1 MKTKSYYIIDFDS
14 TFTQVE
20 ALDEL
25 VRISLDGHSEKET
38 VALEIER
45 LTNEAMNGTLSF
57 QESLEKRVK
66 LLKANKGHLADL
78 IKILRNK
85 VSTSFNRN
93 RAFFKSH
100 QDHVYIVSG
109 GFREFIIPVVTAFGI
124 REENVYANTFIYDEN
139 GEIIGFDKTNPLS
152 EEGGKVKLIRGMN
165 FDGPLF
171 GIGDGHSDYQ
181 LKESGLIEKF
191 YAFTENISRDKVVKN
206 ADHITPSF
214 DEFLYLNNLPR
225 AISYPKNRIL
235 SLLIGEM
242 SNETVQLFKKDGLS
256 IREKTSLEKKYRKDI
271 GVLLLHASCKLTDA
285 ELEECH
291 TLKVIGCLGNASQ
304 MLSLEVAT
312 RMGIVVFDDT
322 RNKPQNTT
330 FIPKRMIDF
339 INKGSTYLSANFPS
353 IQLQSNKGTHR
364 FIHIHHNVPGIIA
377 RINQVM
383 ADHAMNIEGQYLKTN
398 KDLGYVITDVN
409 MRYDPLVIS
418 DLKKIEHTIKF
429 RILY

>member
-1 MKTKSYYIIDFDS
+1 MKNKSYYIIDFDS

-20 ALDEL
+20 ALEEL
-25 VRISLDGHSEKET
+25 VRISLAGHPEKES
-38 VALEIER
+38 VALEIEK

-57 QESLEKRVK
+57 QESLEKRVR
-66 LLKANKGHLADL
+66 LLKANKSHLIDL
-78 IKILRNK
+78 IKVLRNK
-85 VSTSFNRN
+85 VSISFNRN
-93 RAFFKSH
+93 KAFFKSH
-100 QDHVYIVSG
+100 QHQVYIVSG

-124 REENVYANTFIYDEN
+124 REENVFANTFTYDDN
-139 GEIIGFDKTNPLS
+139 GQITGFDKNNPLS

-181 LKESGLIEKF
+181 LKESGLIQKF
-191 YAFTENISRDKVVKN
+191 FAFTENISREKVVKN

-214 DEFLYLNNLPR
+214 DEFLYLNNLPQ

-242 SNETVQLFKKDGLS
+242 KEESIELFKKDGLS
-256 IREKTSLEKKYRKDI
+256 IREKTTLEKKYRKDI
-271 GVLLLHASCKLTDA
+271 GVLLLNGSCRLTDE
-285 ELEECH
+285 ELEECY

-304 MLSLEVAT
+304 MLPLELAT
-312 RMGIVVFDDT
+312 KMGIVVFDDT
-322 RNKPQNTT
+322 RNKPKNTL

-339 INKGSTYLSANFPS
+339 INKGSTYLSTNFPS

-364 FIHIHHNVPGIIA
+364 FIHIHRNMPGIIA

-383 ADHAMNIEGQYLKTN
+383 ADHSMNIEGQYLKTN